1 MKRLLQHQRKQNIMM
16 FLLMCKREAEG
27 EESDSRKMQIEELKS
42 KNSEMTLSLKG
53 GVILKGGIWAH

>member
-1 MKRLLQHQRKQNIMM
+1 MM
-16 FLLMCKREAEG
+16 FLLICKRETES
-27 EESDSRKMQIEELKS
+27 EESDSKKMQIEELKS